1 MYIRKSAIPQ
11 EDCTPWAPRKC
22 ILRPNPMTSGKIWL
36 LILGLSTLSMAETDV
51 LGTVVDASS
60 DLPIPKVRVFSAD
73 STFLGSS
80 DDQGRFELRLAR
92 PIEVTFRREGYR
104 DKVVELADVA
114 DLLDFSVELDPLGTA
129 LQGRTVTSHTA
140 TAHAPTGS
148 IAELESVEG
157 MRMDLQ
163 DHLRNL
169 PGVSGVREFSSEI
182 SVYGS
187 RTADVTQVLGT
198 FVIPN
203 LRHLD
208 YSFPGNQSVLNP
220 RMLQGVT
227 VESDPT
233 SGPLEQGL
241 ASALHFQ
248 PLRPPTDMQ
257 SLILSWGLVNRELDL
272 FGPVG
277 NGSYAISGRYLDPTL
292 MNHLTS
298 RFFVGSPNVAPAAQ
312 VNATAVAPSTSQ
324 LNLSAYDAYARVE
337 QGVGPLAGSLTAL
350 GSSDDYSVS
359 VYSHTLDK
367 LGNISQAYVPVEEG
381 NKTDGISFADV
392 QGQTSWGW
400 LDGYGGIVAGS
411 EVQQLSDTA
420 QRDKNAGAAAMAA
433 WAAWTRNRTD
443 SRGGFTL
450 EPTWDFLGLDPEFL
464 GAYDYID
471 DSRSFGEFFQG
482 GLGNGIADNRPAFGG
497 RIHSDDLAYSRLHGM
512 FRLRHKS
519 DQDSSR
525 WGLTVGDLWA
535 QGAGNGAEGTLS
547 WMGPAL
553 GIGWTANLSE
563 RQSEY
568 VEPASL
574 AHLGTKLTSAT
585 EIKLGAGKMLG
596 PVELTSAVYWRDLQN
611 PELPQANF
619 LWILP
624 ESRKANSATVWG
636 GTMQAK
642 WTTWHTVQVESNFS
656 RVQGTYQMADG
667 GTLDWDANR
676 DFDSWTVIKIHPRSD
691 TLFSIILSHAASF
704 GKPEYLYRIDTAA
717 HTLAVGI
724 DPAAIADKEYG
735 DQFRTDA
742 RVELDIPTNLAPIRD
757 IRFYAEVQNIFGQFS
772 DPWAHYLGGDNFR
785 ARSWSPVRADPYDS
799 YSTIVGVQP
808 LYAKGTDL
816 LVTFGIEGR
825 LGI

>member
-11 EDCTPWAPRKC
+11 GDCTPSNPGKC

-36 LILGLSTLSMAETDV
+36 LILGLSTLSLAETDV
-51 LGTVVDASS
+51 LGTAVDATS

-73 STFLGSS
+73 SSFLGSS

-104 DKVVELADVA
+104 DKVVELTDVS

-129 LQGRTVTSHTA
+129 LEGRTVTSHNA
-140 TAHAPTGS
+140 TAHAPVGS

-257 SLILSWGLVNRELDL
+257 SLILSWGLVNRELDV

-277 NGSYAISGRYLDPTL
+277 NGSYAISGRYLEPSL

-298 RFFVGSPNVAPAAQ
+298 RFFVGSPNVAPAQQ
-312 VNATAVAPSTSQ
+312 VNATAVAPATSQ

-337 QGVGPLAGSLTAL
+337 QGFGPLAGSLTAL

-359 VYSHTLDK
+359 VYAHTVDGS
-367 LGNISQAYVPVEEG
+367 GNVNQAYVPVEQG
-381 NKTDGISFADV
+381 TKTDGISFADV
-392 QGQTSWGW
+392 QGQTAWGW

-420 QRDKNAGAAAMAA
+420 QRNQNAGAAQMAA
-433 WAAWTRNRTD
+433 WAAWTQTRTD

-450 EPTWDFLGLDPEFL
+450 EPTWDFFGLDPEFL

-471 DSRSFGEFFQG
+471 DSRSFGEYFKQ
-482 GLGNGIADNRPAFGG
+482 GLGQGIDDNRSAFGG
-497 RIHSDDLAYSRLHGM
+497 RAQTDDLAYSRLHGM

-525 WGLTVGDLWA
+525 WGISVGDLWS

-547 WMGPAL
+547 WMAPLL

-568 VEPASL
+568 VEADSF
-574 AHLGTKLTSAT
+574 ARLGTKLTSAT
-585 EIKLGAGKMLG
+585 EVKLGAGKMLG
-596 PVELTSAVYWRDLQN
+596 PVEVTSAVYWRDLQN

-619 LWILP
+619 LWLLP

-642 WTTWHTVQVESNFS
+642 WTAWHTIQIESNFS

-667 GTLDWDANR
+667 GTMDWEANR
-676 DFDSWTVIKIHPRSD
+676 DFDSWTVIKYHPRSD

-704 GKPEYLYRIDTAA
+704 GKPEYLFHIDTAA

-724 DPAAIADKEYG
+724 DPAYIADKEFG

-785 ARSWSPVRADPYDS
+785 ARSWSPIRADPYQS
-799 YSTIVGVQP
+799 ASSIVGAQP
-808 LYAKGTDL
+808 LYARGTDL

>member
-1 MYIRKSAIPQ
+1 
-11 EDCTPWAPRKC
+11 
-22 ILRPNPMTSGKIWL
+22 MTSGKIWL
-36 LILGLSTLSMAETDV
+36 LILGLSTLSIAETDV
-51 LGTVVDASS
+51 LGTAVDATS

-73 STFLGSS
+73 STYLGSS
-80 DDQGRFELRLAR
+80 GDEGRFELRLAR
-92 PIEVTFRREGYR
+92 PIEVTFRREGYH
-104 DKVVELADVA
+104 DKIVELVDVT
-114 DLLDFSVELDPLGTA
+114 DLLDLSVAMDPLGTA
-129 LQGRTVTSHTA
+129 LEGRTVTSHNA
-140 TAHAPTGS
+140 TTHAPAGS
-148 IAELESVEG
+148 IAELERVEG

-169 PGVSGVREFSSEI
+169 PGVSGVREFSSEV

-257 SLILSWGLVNRELDL
+257 SLILSWGLVNRELDV

-312 VNATAVAPSTSQ
+312 VNATSAAPATSQ

-337 QGVGPLAGSLTAL
+337 QGFGPFAGSLTAL

-359 VYSHTLDK
+359 VYAHTVDPTSHLSTP
-367 LGNISQAYVPVEEG
+367 AYVPVEQG

-420 QRDKNAGAAAMAA
+420 QRNGNLTAASMAA
-433 WAAWTRNRTD
+433 WAAWTQNRTD

-471 DSRSFGEFFQG
+471 DSRNFGEFFSQ
-482 GLGNGIADNRPAFGG
+482 GLGHGIDDDRVTLFGARP
-497 RIHSDDLAYSRLHGM
+497 HTDDLSYSRLHGM

-525 WGLTVGDLWA
+525 WGISVGDLWA

-547 WMGPAL
+547 WMAPLL

-568 VEPASL
+568 VEADSF

-585 EIKLGAGKMLG
+585 EVKLGAGKMLG
-596 PVELTSAVYWRDLQN
+596 PIEVTSAVYWRDLQN

-619 LWILP
+619 LWLLP
-624 ESRKANSATVWG
+624 ESRQANSATVWG
-636 GTMQAK
+636 GTLQAK
-642 WTTWHTVQVESNFS
+642 WTTWHTLQVESNFS

-667 GTLDWDANR
+667 GTMDWEANR
-676 DFDSWTVIKIHPRSD
+676 DFDSWTVIKYHPRSD

-704 GKPEYLYRIDTAA
+704 GKPEYLFHIDTAA
-717 HTLAVGI
+717 RTLAVGI
-724 DPAAIADKEYG
+724 DPTSIA
-735 DQFRTDA
+735 
-742 RVELDIPTNLAPIRD
+742 N
-757 IRFYAEVQNIFGQFS
+757 
-772 DPWAHYLGGDNFR
+772 R
-785 ARSWSPVRADPYDS
+785 ARSTLRSRCKSIDSVPPISLVEVKWSMR
-799 YSTIVGVQP
+799 
-808 LYAKGTDL
+808 
-816 LVTFGIEGR
+816 
-825 LGI
+825 